1 MKTLPPV
8 TPTPEQLAIISNPIA
23 GVQLIRGAAGSGKTT
38 TALLMLRQ
46 LSSFWLRR
54 RGRLDLTQDINI
66 LVLTYNR
73 TLRGYIQELAN
84 SQVQN
89 LQEVELNVSTFGRWS
104 KERFP
109 LSTILEDSERRE
121 KIEELS
127 SNIPLAPDF
136 ISDEVDYLLGR
147 FRPNDL
153 NEYIDCTRICRGIT
167 PRVDRNLRRRL
178 LDEVVYPYI
187 QWKSDLREYDWNDL
201 AVKLVDEPAETKYQ
215 IILADEAQDLSANQI
230 RAIMHYAD
238 NPSSVAFIL
247 DAAQRIYP
255 RGFTWA
261 EAGVAII
268 SNRIHRLS
276 QNHRNTQ
283 ELCRF
288 AAPLLDGLDITD
300 DGTFPDFNTCTR
312 SGELP
317 LVIKGKY
324 SEQVNHVLNHI
335 VSNIDL
341 SQESV
346 AFLKPRGGVW
356 FNYLES
362 ALTRR
367 GLGFVVI
374 TRRDEWPIG
383 SENIGLSTMHS
394 AKGLEFDHVFVLG
407 LNDEVTPHGDE
418 EGDTTFENLR
428 RMLAMSITRARKTV
442 ILGYKPGMASGLISL
457 LDPSSYRQEAL

>member
-1 MKTLPPV
+1 MKTLPPI
-8 TPTPEQLAIISNPIA
+8 TPTSEQLAIISNPIA

-46 LSSFWLRR
+46 FSSFWLRR
-54 RGRLDLTQDINI
+54 KRRLGLTQDINI

-84 SQVQN
+84 SQIEN
-89 LQEVELNVSTFGRWS
+89 LQEVELTVSTFGRWS
-104 KERFP
+104 KECFP

-121 KIEELS
+121 KIKELS
-127 SNIPLAPDF
+127 LNTPLAPDF

-147 FRPNDL
+147 FHTNDL
-153 NEYIDCTRICRGIT
+153 NEYIDCIRIGRGTT

-187 QWKSDLREYDWNDL
+187 QWKSNLREDDWNDL
-201 AVKLVDEPAETKYQ
+201 AVKLIDEPAETKNQ
-215 IILADEAQDLSANQI
+215 IILADEAQDLSANQV

-238 NPSSVAFIL
+238 NPSSVVFIL

-255 RGFTWA
+255 RGFTWT
-261 EAGVAII
+261 EAGVTI
-268 SNRIHRLS
+268 SKIHRLS

-283 ELCRF
+283 EICRF
-288 AAPLLDGLDITD
+288 AAPLLDGLDIGD

-324 SEQVNHVLNHI
+324 SEQVNYVLDHI
-335 VSNIDL
+335 ISNVDL

-356 FNYLES
+356 FNYLKS

-367 GLGFVVI
+367 GLDFVVI

-394 AKGLEFDHVFVLG
+394 AKGLEFDHVFILG
-407 LNDEVTPHGDE
+407 LNDEVTPYGDE

-428 RMLAMSITRARKTV
+428 RMLAMSITRARETV
-442 ILGYKPGMASGLISL
+442 ILGYKPGKASGLISL
-457 LDPSSYRQEAL
+457 LDPNTYREEAL